1 MDNILGLRKIKNVS
15 IEKLQRKD
23 WRRLAKQVM
32 AKVAIS
38 HLIASKPMNEKIKDS
53 SRALKKN

>member
-1 MDNILGLRKIKNVS
+1 MKNVW